1 MYTIIYTYISRLD
14 ESLPLSEKRKRVD
27 LIVSVL
33 GLDSVRLSRVGSVD
47 NRGDRPRYVI

>member
-14 ESLPLSEKRKRVD
+14 ESSEKRKRVD